1 MSIKKLFLSMLLFSI
16 LNSDTDLTIYYS
28 YKKAFSVAKDENKS
42 LFILFGKSNCQW
54 CKKLKSKIVT
64 DINITK
70 RLEDEFIVLFL
81 DKQKDIYP
89 SNFEVKA
96 VPDVFLVS
104 PNEEIYTEILGY
116 HKNSEDYLKWFDY
129 VMIER
134 EI

>member
-1 MSIKKLFLSMLLFSI
+1 MIKKLLIVILFI
-16 LNSDTDLTIYYS
+16 TITYGDTNLTIYSDY
-28 YKKAFSVAKDENKS
+28 NKS
-42 LFILFGKSNCQW
+42 LEVAQKKNKPLFILFSKPNCQW

-70 RLEDEFIVLFL
+70 RLENEFIILFL

-89 SNFEVKA
+89 SNFEIKA

>member
-1 MSIKKLFLSMLLFSI
+1 MIKKLLIVILFI
-16 LNSDTDLTIYYS
+16 TITYGDTNLTIYSDY
-28 YKKAFSVAKDENKS
+28 NKS
-42 LFILFGKSNCQW
+42 LEVAQKKNKPLFILFSKPNCQW
-54 CKKLKSKIVT
+54 CEKLKSKIVT

-70 RLEDEFIVLFL
+70 RLENEFIILFL

-89 SNFEVKA
+89 SNFEIKA